1 LVIVPRGGCCWSSE
15 TAFNLPALEEG
26 RPLAFASELAVGT
39 NSREVIED
47 NLEDDPVE
55 VLEVTEAAP
64 KVFFEPILLT
74 APVEEVLV
82 DDARVPI
89 EDTLAVWPEFLE
101 LEIPVPVS
109 EALELVRLVRVPALL
124 CRLFLEAEVL
134 PKEGSGDLEREP
146 EDEVEVEVPFP
157 IASMLGTASLPS
169 SSTLASGLLLALR
182 TEGILLPLATA
193 VVGWAGAI
201 DDFALGPRGGG
212 PILAFDAAGL
222 VEAFTFV
229 SVGLGILLATAGAGA
244 FPRFHTL

>member
-1 LVIVPRGGCCWSSE
+1 VEGV
-15 TAFNLPALEEG
+15 EG
-26 RPLAFASELAVGT
+26 RPLAFANELAVGA

-47 NLEDDPVE
+47 ILEDDSVEE
-55 VLEVTEAAP
+55 VLEVTEP

-74 APVEEVLV
+74 APVEDVLV

-89 EDTLAVWPEFLE
+89 EDTPAVWPEFLE
-101 LEIPVPVS
+101 LEIPVPVR
-109 EALELVRLVRVPALL
+109 EALREIVPLTMELVRLVRVPKLL
-124 CRLFLEAEVL
+124 CRLFLEAEV

-146 EDEVEVEVPFP
+146 DDEVEVKVPF
-157 IASMLGTASLPS
+157 SMLGTASLPS
-169 SSTLASGLLLALR
+169 SSTFALLHFR

-201 DDFALGPRGGG
+201 DDFILGPKAGG

-222 VEAFTFV
+222 VEAFAFV
-229 SVGLGILLATAGAGA
+229 SVGLGIFLATAGAGA